1 MISVFFIYFFIQLN
15 CELQNKSEEFRNL
28 FNNLSAKQVEV
39 SNQEHIIKLLEESNE
54 RSQLLRVKQEEKIG
68 RMEDELAH
76 LKQTM

>member
-1 MISVFFIYFFIQLN
+1 MVFFIFSFIQLN

>member
-1 MISVFFIYFFIQLN
+1 M
-15 CELQNKSEEFRNL
+15 
-28 FNNLSAKQVEV
+28 EV